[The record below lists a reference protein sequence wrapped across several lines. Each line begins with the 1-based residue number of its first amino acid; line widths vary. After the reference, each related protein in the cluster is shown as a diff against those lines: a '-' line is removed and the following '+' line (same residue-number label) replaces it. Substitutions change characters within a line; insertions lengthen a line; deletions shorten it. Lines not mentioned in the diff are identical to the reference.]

1 MANKSESDW
10 KPIEIDPQFFS
21 DKEFRNLVC
30 IEEVTDYKIVNGQ
43 IILGSESIEQA
54 PKRKLTQNS
63 SQKKK
68 RKRAKLRKNADVS
81 EKKLLSDKNSTEPSK
96 TKGQAHSTTASLPD
110 MGAWAHLPVPEPVL
124 QAIAEQG
131 FTQPTPIQ
139 NECLIPAIEYKQDIV
154 GAAATGSGKT
164 LAFGIPILYNIMEDE
179 KIKASKS
186 KKLETDNENNE
197 SSLAPENENEGK
209 SNDENE
215 TLKKDN
221 DSQNV
226 EINVMATD
234 RELLEDEVEDE
245 DDEDGVFKNF
255 EDSQISDE
263 DGLKAL
269 ILTPTR
275 ELAVQV
281 KNHLVAVAKYTKI
294 KVVAIIGGM
303 SEQRQERILKRR
315 PHIIVATPGRLWEL
329 YNKRNPYIL
338 TVKSIQYLVIDE
350 ADRMVEKG
358 HFEELQKLLSIL
370 RHFTKMTQKRRQTFL
385 FSATLT
391 LAHMGP
397 QRKLSRKFQAN
408 LLTTEGKIRMMM
420 YKMGLKKGAKMV
432 DLTEKTRTAE
442 KLSEA
447 KVLCEREKKD
457 VYLYYFLKQ
466 HPGRTLVFCNSKDS
480 IRRLVSI
487 FTLLECHP
495 LPLHSDM
502 HQKQRLRNL
511 ERFSSSPNA
520 LLLATDIAARGL
532 DIPKIDHVIHFQV
545 PHTMENYIHRS
556 GRTARASEEGLTVLL
571 ISPEEQKGYR
581 KILFSLDRTKDFD
594 QFPVDNSYIPAI
606 NVRMQL
612 ALKID
617 SEEHRFDKKKHENN
631 WFRKTAE
638 EMDIELDEDNLY
650 DLGDSR
656 DQANLRHKIASMK
669 MQLQTMLK
677 TKLVSKKLVTKYP
690 TKMGKL
696 RDPMEI
702 SNSSSSAISELQNQK
717 LLMKDKKKQKK
728 KIVIKDV
735 NELKKNNL
743 IEKKRQKAMRRKKR
757 KELLMKQFSE

>member
-1 MANKSESDW
+1 MASKSPSNW

-21 DKEFRNLVC
+21 DKEFKNLVC
-30 IEEVTDYKIVNGQ
+30 IEEVNDYEIVNGQ
-43 IILGSESIEQA
+43 IILGSESQEKA

-63 SQKKK
+63 TQKK
-68 RKRAKLRKNADVS
+68 RKKKKAKLHKNADLS
-81 EKKLLSDKNSTEPSK
+81 KKKALSAVLFLPFS
-96 TKGQAHSTTASLPD
+96 SLD
-110 MGAWAHLPVPEPVL
+110 MGAWAHLPVPELVL

-139 NECLIPAIEYKQDIV
+139 NECLIPAIEYKQDII

-186 KKLETDNENNE
+186 EKLETDNENNE
-197 SSLAPENENEGK
+197 SSLAPGKEDEGK
-209 SNDENE
+209 SSDENE
-215 TLKKDN
+215 ALETDN
-221 DSQNV
+221 DNQNV
-226 EINVMATD
+226 EINVTATN
-234 RELLEDEVEDE
+234 RELLEDEVEDD
-245 DDEDGVFKNF
+245 DDEDSVFKKF
-255 EDSQISDE
+255 EESQIPED

-303 SEQRQERILKRR
+303 SEQRQERILKKQ

-329 YNKRNPYIL
+329 YEKRNPYIL
-338 TVKSIQYLVIDE
+338 TVKNIQYLVIDE

-358 HFEELQKLLSIL
+358 HFEELQKLLSML
-370 RHFTKMTQKRRQTFL
+370 RHFSKMTQKRRQTFL

-391 LAHMGP
+391 LAHIGP

-466 HPGRTLVFCNSKDS
+466 HLGRTLVFCNSKDC

-502 HQKQRLRNL
+502 HQKQRLKNL
-511 ERFSSSPNA
+511 ERFSSNPNA

-545 PHTMENYIHRS
+545 PHTVENYIHRS
-556 GRTARASEEGLTVLL
+556 GRTARASQEGLTVLL

-581 KILFSLDRTKDFD
+581 KILYSLNRTKDFD

-606 NVRMQL
+606 NARMQL

-617 SEEHRFDKKKHENN
+617 TEEHRFDKKKHENN

-638 EMDIELDEDNLY
+638 EMDIELDEENLY

-669 MQLQTMLK
+669 AQLQMMLK
-677 TKLVSKKLVTKYP
+677 TKLLSKKLVTKYP

-696 RDPMEI
+696 RGPMEI
-702 SNSSSSAISELQNQK
+702 NNSSSAISELQHQK
-717 LLMKDKKKQKK
+717 SLMKDKKKQKK
-728 KIVIKDV
+728 KIVIKNV

-757 KELLMKQFSE
+757 KELLMKQFKE